1 MGQLLVDC
9 GIAVCTS
16 TPKAS
21 HPQQTD

>member
-16 TPKAS
+16 TPKVS